1 MNYGTMSVNV
11 SDQSADFALGQWLI
25 RSCWQC
31 GTKETNPAV
40 LEVVVQDTMKMKD
53 KDGDGV
59 LSAKEFWEF
68 GEEDGSSH
76 QL

>member
-1 MNYGTMSVNV
+1 MTDTQLLKVESP
-11 SDQSADFALGQWLI
+11 DTHTHTKKKSAL
-25 RSCWQC
+25 WQC

>member
-1 MNYGTMSVNV
+1 MTDTQLLKVESPDTHTKKKV
-11 SDQSADFALGQWLI
+11 ST
-25 RSCWQC
+25 WQC

>member
-1 MNYGTMSVNV
+1 MTDTQLLKVESP
-11 SDQSADFALGQWLI
+11 DTHT
-25 RSCWQC
+25 WQC

>member
-1 MNYGTMSVNV
+1 MTETQLLKVESPDTHTHKKTV
-11 SDQSADFALGQWLI
+11 ST
-25 RSCWQC
+25 WQC

>member
-1 MNYGTMSVNV
+1 M
-11 SDQSADFALGQWLI
+11 
-25 RSCWQC
+25 
-31 GTKETNPAV
+31 
-40 LEVVVQDTMKMKD
+40 QDTMKMKD